1 VSKFFNRGDD
11 LERELRRNR
20 PEPRAEFLAA
30 LVGRERRSTARRLR
44 VGFAGALTAAI
55 VTALASFGGLS
66 YAASGV
72 ESVARVATKIVTP
85 KKPSKPHATQQ
96 LSSAAAQY
104 PPKITICHRGHTI
117 TISQNALPAHI
128 AHGDSVGACS
138 AAVKAAAAKAAAE
151 KAAAAKAAAEKAAA
165 EKAAAEKAAAE
176 KAAAAKAAA
185 KKK

>member
-1 VSKFFNRGDD
+1 MSKFFNRGDD

-44 VGFAGALTAAI
+44 VGFAGALTAAM

-104 PPKITICHRGHTI
+104 PEKVTICHRGHTI

-138 AAVKAAAAKAAAE
+138 AAAK
-151 KAAAAKAAAEKAAA
+151 KAAAEKAAA